1 MFFIST
7 GPIPRSRS
15 RIPFVFLQLE
25 FSLPGKLLAARS
37 RNEKCKMP
45 DIESYAHGQTTNTN
59 SLAWPSEGG
68 AHENRFALKYFLW
81 FAPALF
87 ILFLVTL
94 YPTIFVVWLSF
105 QKTRYYDLVGF
116 IGLANYAEVFGS
128 KAFWDTTVVS
138 LNYVAGSL
146 TGAMLLG
153 MAAALVLNGAGATGS
168 FFRVLILFP
177 WTLSMSVVGS
187 IWLWLL
193 NPSFGPIPYLI
204 QRAGLNPGL
213 MLGDP
218 DLALFFTILVTA
230 WWSFPYV
237 MVMATAA
244 MQSIPGEL
252 YEAVE
257 IDGGGAIVK
266 FRYVTLP
273 QILPSLGSTAL
284 TLSIMYLTLITLL
297 IVMTG
302 GGPLGATTTLS
313 LEAFRGTIQAV
324 NIGPTAVI
332 SIVVLVINVLVGVIY
347 TRLTGRVTG

>member
-1 MFFIST
+1 MEIGYLALDEDKSKKMSKPKNDGLNPT
-7 GPIPRSRS
+7 LTIQTLNEAKSD
-15 RIPFVFLQLE
+15 
-25 FSLPGKLLAARS
+25 AARQKDFF
-37 RNEKCKMP
+37 R
-45 DIESYAHGQTTNTN
+45 
-59 SLAWPSEGG
+59 
-68 AHENRFALKYFLW
+68 YFLW
-81 FAPALF
+81 FAPALL

-94 YPTIFVVWLSF
+94 YPSVFVFWLSF

-116 IGLANYAEVFGS
+116 IGLANYAEVFSS
-128 KAFWDTTVVS
+128 KAFWDTTFVS
-138 LNYVAGSL
+138 LTYVAGSL
-146 TGAMLLG
+146 AGAMILG
-153 MAAALVLNGAGATGS
+153 MAAALVLNSAGVTGS
-168 FFRVLILFP
+168 FLRVLILFP

-204 QRAGLNPGL
+204 QSVGLNPGL

-218 DLALFFTILVTA
+218 DLALTLTILVTS

-244 MQSIPGEL
+244 MQSIPSEL

-257 IDGGGAIVK
+257 IDGGGSVVK

-284 TLSIMYLTLITLL
+284 TLSIMYLTLITLI

-324 NIGPTAVI
+324 NIGPTAVV
-332 SIVVLVINVLVGVIY
+332 SIVVLVINVAIGVVY

>member
-1 MFFIST
+1 MDNGFMPADETKS
-7 GPIPRSRS
+7 
-15 RIPFVFLQLE
+15 
-25 FSLPGKLLAARS
+25 A
-37 RNEKCKMP
+37 KMP
-45 DIESYAHGQTTNTN
+45 DPKTRALAPVLNTQ
-59 SLAWPSEGG
+59 SLGEAEDEVSRQ
-68 AHENRFALKYFLW
+68 NRFSFGSFLW
-81 FAPALF
+81 FAPAIL

-94 YPTIFVVWLSF
+94 YPSVFVVWLSF
-105 QKTRYYDLVGF
+105 QKTRYYELTGF
-116 IGLANYAEVFGS
+116 VGLANYVEVFGS
-128 KAFWDTTVVS
+128 KAFWDTTIVSITYVV
-138 LNYVAGSL
+138 GSL
-146 TGAMLLG
+146 AGAMVLG
-153 MAAALVLNGAGATGS
+153 MAVALVLNGAGVTGS
-168 FFRVLILFP
+168 FLRVLILFP

-204 QRAGLNPGL
+204 QLAGWNPGL

-218 DLALFFTILVTA
+218 DLALSLTILVTA

-244 MQSIPGEL
+244 MQSIPSEL

-257 IDGGGAIVK
+257 IDGGGAVIK

-324 NIGPTAVI
+324 NIGPTAVV
-332 SIVVLVINVLVGVIY
+332 SIVVLMINVAIGVVY

>member
-1 MFFIST
+1 MEI
-7 GPIPRSRS
+7 GYL
-15 RIPFVFLQLE
+15 VLE
-25 FSLPGKLLAARS
+25 DDKSKKMPKPKNDGLNPTLTIQTLNEAKSDAARQKDFF
-37 RNEKCKMP
+37 R
-45 DIESYAHGQTTNTN
+45 
-59 SLAWPSEGG
+59 
-68 AHENRFALKYFLW
+68 YFLW
-81 FAPALF
+81 FAPAIL

-94 YPTIFVVWLSF
+94 YPSVFVFWLSF

-116 IGLANYAEVFGS
+116 IGLTNYAEVFSS
-128 KAFWDTTVVS
+128 KAFWDTTFVS
-138 LNYVAGSL
+138 LTYVAGSL
-146 TGAMLLG
+146 AGAMILG
-153 MAAALVLNGAGATGS
+153 MAAALVLNSAGVTGS
-168 FFRVLILFP
+168 FLRVLILFP

-204 QRAGLNPGL
+204 QSVGLNPGL

-218 DLALFFTILVTA
+218 DLALTLTILVTS

-244 MQSIPGEL
+244 MQSIPSEL

-257 IDGGGAIVK
+257 IDGGGSVIK

-284 TLSIMYLTLITLL
+284 TLSIMYLTLITLI

-324 NIGPTAVI
+324 NIGPTAVV
-332 SIVVLVINVLVGVIY
+332 SIVVLIINVAIGVVY